1 MLETALQRVLKRTVQ
16 IVLLCITLPAL
27 AEDKQT
33 YRVIDSSYSVCQTLD
48 QYKQLLRWSL
58 YGVGTPPQ
66 TGCLPAPANA
76 KAIIKQCPE
85 SDIIICQFELT
96 PEDGGPVLNVW
107 ASKVILKP
115 VTP

>member
-1 MLETALQRVLKRTVQ
+1 MLKTALKRMFKRTVQ
-16 IVLLCITLPAL
+16 IILLCITLPAI
-27 AEDKQT
+27 AEDNQT
-33 YRVIDSSYSVCQTLD
+33 YRVIDSNYSVCQTLD

-76 KAIIKQCPE
+76 KAIIKQCQE

-96 PEDGGPVLNVW
+96 PEDGGPILNVW